1 MDNGFSQ
8 LISLKVRLLDHK
20 KKEPSSAVFVSRR
33 VEVLDIFH
41 ERRRSVSYF
50 YEGAMTVFSFK

>member
-8 LISLKVRLLDHK
+8 LISLEVRLLDHK
-20 KKEPSSAVFVSRR
+20 KKEPSSAVPLSRR

-41 ERRRSVSYF
+41 ERRHSVSYF
-50 YEGAMTVFSFK
+50 YEVAMTAFSFK